1 MPVTNDITQ
10 TNPVVDADFD
20 TWGAKQNN
28 FFDQV
33 RSTVGALVSQF
44 NALQTAS
51 ANFLSRAGGTM
62 TGDQVLFAGGPTD
75 ARSSGY
81 RGAPVSSF
89 DADKAL
95 VLADAGVTQRL
106 TGSTGRTLTIPPVG
120 SVGFPVGTVIPIRV
134 SSSASLVVARG
145 SGVQLRLAGSTTD
158 ANRTVATQ
166 GLATIMH
173 EDTNVWVIS
182 GIGIS

>member
-1 MPVTNDITQ
+1 MPVTPTIENVFPT
-10 TNPVVDADFD
+10 VGASAD
-20 TWGAKQNN
+20 TWGGILNERGSETYV
-28 FFDQV
+28 DI
-33 RSTVGALVSQF
+33 
-44 NALQTAS
+44 NALATL
-51 ANFLSRAGGTM
+51 ANANETKANAALPKAGGTM

-89 DADKAL
+89 DTDKAL

-120 SVGFPVGTVIPIRV
+120 SVGFPIGTVIPIRV
-134 SSSASLVVARG
+134 SSSASLTVARG
-145 SGVQLRLAGSTTD
+145 SGVQLRLAGSATD

-182 GIGIS
+182 GIGVS